1 MERGVPIRSITR
13 CIAVLQVIN
22 RYGSLSLMDIAVGAS
37 LPYPTTCRIIQTL
50 MHEGLIECE
59 PTRKCYR
66 ATALVQTLSHGF
78 HNHDRLVTKAR
89 PFITL
94 LTSHVRWPVAIV
106 TRVGQQMMVRDST
119 HNLTSLTFNLYSP
132 GYVMPLLECASGHVY
147 LAHASEEERRN
158 IIEGLEVMDSRSKLL
173 EMFKSGFALERIR
186 DDGYAT
192 YEKNPHTP
200 NPGKTSSISVP
211 IFDHGHLSGT
221 LTMAFFASTMPLAEA
236 LKRHLVD
243 LKNSAAQISEALTAT
258 QADESIGRPSM
269 PLRSTRRPTR
279 KRPVEELATSV

>member
-22 RYGSLSLMDIAVGAS
+22 RYGSLSLMDIAVGAQ

-89 PFITL
+89 PFITS
-94 LTSHVRWPVAIV
+94 LTSHVGWPVSIV

-147 LAHASEEERRN
+147 LAHASDEERRN
-158 IIEGLEVMDSRSKLL
+158 IIEGLEVIDSRSKLL
-173 EMFKSGFALERIR
+173 EMFKSGVALERIR
-186 DDGYAT
+186 EDGYAT
-192 YEKNPHTP
+192 YEKNPHSA
-200 NPGKTSSISVP
+200 NPGKTSSMSVP
-211 IFDHGHLSGT
+211 IFDSGHLAGVLT
-221 LTMAFFASTMPLAEA
+221 LVFFASTMSLAEA
-236 LKRHLVD
+236 LKKHLGA
-243 LKNSAAQISEALTAT
+243 LKNSAAQITEALSMTQEDHLLGRTA
-258 QADESIGRPSM
+258 M

-279 KRPVEELATSV
+279 KRSVEETAGAV